1 MCLKINE
8 TETFESFQTKQKKKI
23 NQHLNCNDKCND
35 NCNGNL
41 SVVLWSLWSTICRLY
56 NWQISLPLEQLK
68 NDKKA
73 LKGEKYMQLE
83 LFEHFS
89 ADVHNCFLSYCS
101 ITLIDKTIVTR
112 NENIIC
118 KYGPFNRNLYI
129 MLKFTE
135 RLKTQGITLNEHGFP
150 WRQSA
155 IYR

>member
-1 MCLKINE
+1 MCLKVNE
-8 TETFESFQTKQKKKI
+8 TETFESFQTKQKNKI
-23 NQHLNCNDKCND
+23 NHHLNCNDRGND
-35 NCNGNL
+35 NCNDNL
-41 SVVLWSLWSTICRLY
+41 SIVLWSLWSTICRLY

-118 KYGPFNRNLYI
+118 KYGPLIEISTLCWNL
-129 MLKFTE
+129 
-135 RLKTQGITLNEHGFP
+135 
-150 WRQSA
+150 QSA
-155 IYR
+155 LKHKGLL